1 MMPYRYIFGLRDRQ
15 IVCHFHFVA
24 WSHWSLGFHLDAAS
38 PNIEMHVPFGFV
50 RIGWQGIYDSNQMR
64 CRIYGKRW
72 VDKDDQFSR

>member
-38 PNIEMHVPFGFV
+38 PNIEMHVPFGFLPDRMAGHLRQQSDAV
-50 RIGWQGIYDSNQMR
+50 SYLRQALGGQR
-64 CRIYGKRW
+64 
-72 VDKDDQFSR
+72 